1 MKKFHLLNWTLLIL
15 QLIFVYSIEAQEP
28 LRPSK
33 ADKPPIIDGKLD
45 DLIWQNALSVSEF
58 KTFAPDFGKDGT
70 EHTIAYAAY
79 DSENLYFAFR
89 CYDKEPAK
97 IKSSVS
103 SRDNIISDD
112 WVCINLDSFNDHQ
125 SLYAFYINPLGIQAD
140 SRFAAGQEDFSA
152 DFVWYS
158 AGKLTPDGYN
168 IEISI
173 PLKSIRYAEGNPVTM
188 STFFERFISR
198 FSEHD
203 SYPELDPAKGMAF
216 LTQMSP
222 LIYDEL
228 KKTTLFELLPAFT
241 YSQKYN
247 LSQSQLV
254 KYEDKGEFSLTT
266 KYGIT
271 SDLILDGTY
280 NPDFSQIEADAG
292 QVDVNL
298 RYALYYPEKRP
309 FFLEGNEI
317 YNLAAT
323 QSSVVDPI
331 RSIVHTRTIVNPLT
345 GIKLSG
351 KIGTNSRIALMYA
364 MDEIPQDESAVYGDY
379 AHVPILRFKQALSGD
394 SYIGGIF
401 AGRETKNS
409 NNNVL
414 GIDGNIRL
422 TEASTI
428 EWNGLYS
435 NSKLATNPDKIGGHA
450 LGLNYNFD
458 SRNLSYDFSVKDI
471 SEDFNVET
479 GFITRTGIFGLTGMI
494 RPKIYPAS
502 SKIQR
507 IDLEAF
513 SAQTNDKPS
522 SLWETY
528 NYFSATGFF
537 LGSYNARVKYSYSTE
552 IFGGEKF
559 RTGGLQFVV
568 GGLISNIISFSG
580 GYKRTNA
587 IYYSQAPFQGYSNQ
601 INAIMIYQIS
611 ENVESY
617 SSFIFSDFYRESN
630 SELIYEYP
638 IFRERLTYQHNK
650 YLFFRGV
657 VEYNKY
663 KRQLLTDFLI
673 SFTYVPGTVIHLG
686 YGSLYLKNEWN
697 QYENRYTESQNF
709 NEANRGF
716 FFKMSYLWRN

>member
-1 MKKFHLLNWTLLIL
+1 MLNWTLFIL
-15 QLIFVYSIEAQEP
+15 QLIFAYSIEAQEQ

-45 DLIWQNALSVSEF
+45 DSIWQNTLSVSEF
-58 KTFAPDFGKDGT
+58 KTFAPDYGKDGT
-70 EHTIAYAAY
+70 ERTIGYAAY
-79 DSENLYFAFR
+79 DGENLYFAFR
-89 CYDKEPAK
+89 CYDREPAK

-103 SRDNIISDD
+103 SRDNIRSDD

-125 SLYAFYINPLGIQAD
+125 SLYAFYVNPLGIQTD

-158 AGKLTPDGYN
+158 AGQLTPDGYN

-173 PLKSIRYAEGNPVTM
+173 PLKSIRYAGGNPVMM
-188 STFFERFISR
+188 SIFFERFISR

-228 KKTTLFELLPAFT
+228 KQSTLFELLPAFT

-247 LSQSQLV
+247 LNQSQLV
-254 KYEDKGEFSLTT
+254 KYEDKGDLSLTA

-323 QSSVVDPI
+323 QSSEVDPI

-351 KIGTNSRIALMYA
+351 KIGAKSTIAAMYA
-364 MDEIPQDESAVYGDY
+364 MDELPQDESIINGDY
-379 AHVPILRFKQALSGD
+379 AHIPILRFKQALSAD
-394 SYIGGIF
+394 SYLGGIF
-401 AGRETKNS
+401 TGREMKNS
-409 NNNVL
+409 YNNVL

-435 NSKLATNPDKIGGHA
+435 NSKFAAGSDKIGGHA
-450 LGLNYNFD
+450 LGFNYNYD
-458 SRNLSYDFSVKDI
+458 SRDLFYDFSVKDV

-479 GFITRTGIFGLTGMI
+479 GFITRTGIFGLTGLI
-494 RPKIYPAS
+494 RPKIYPES
-502 SKIQR
+502 SIIQR

-513 SAQTNDKPS
+513 SAQINDKPS
-522 SLWETY
+522 SLWETS
-528 NYFSATGFF
+528 NNLSVTSFF

-552 IFGGEKF
+552 IFGGKKF
-559 RTGGLQFVV
+559 TTGRLQFIL
-568 GGLISNIISFSG
+568 GGLISNQISFSV

-587 IYYSQAPFQGYSNQ
+587 IYYSQNPFQGYSHQ
-601 INAIMIYQIS
+601 INAIMVYQIS

-617 SSFIFSDFYRESN
+617 TSFVFSDFYRESN

-663 KRQLLTDFLI
+663 KRQLLTDFLV

-686 YGSLYLKNEWN
+686 YGSLYQKTDWN
-697 QYENRYTESQNF
+697 QYENRYTGSQNF
-709 NEANRGF
+709 NEVNRGF

>member
-1 MKKFHLLNWTLLIL
+1 MKKFHVLNWIL
-15 QLIFVYSIEAQEP
+15 FFVQLAFTYSIEAQEQLKP
-28 LRPSK
+28 TRT
-33 ADKPPIIDGKLD
+33 DTPPIVDGKLD
-45 DLIWQNALSVSEF
+45 DLIWQNALAVSEF
-58 KTFAPDFGKDGT
+58 KTFAPDYGKDGT
-70 EHTIAYAAY
+70 ERTVAYAAY
-79 DSENLYFAFR
+79 DSENLYFAFY
-89 CYDKEPAK
+89 CYDSEPTK
-97 IKSSVS
+97 IKSSVGN
-103 SRDNIISDD
+103 RDNIRSDD

-125 SLYAFYINPLGIQAD
+125 SLYAFYVNPRGIQMD

-152 DFVWYS
+152 DYVWYS
-158 AGKLTPDGYN
+158 AGQLVPGGYT

-173 PLKSIRYAEGNPVTM
+173 PLKSIRYSGTSPVTM
-188 STFFERFISR
+188 SIFFERYISR

-222 LIYDEL
+222 VVYNDL
-228 KKTTLFELLPAFT
+228 KKSTLLEILPAFT
-241 YSQKYN
+241 YSKKYK
-247 LSQSQLV
+247 LDQSQLA
-254 KYEDKGEFSLTT
+254 KYEDKGELSLTA

-331 RSIVHTRTIVNPLT
+331 ISLVHTRTIVNPLT

-351 KIGTNSRIALMYA
+351 KISTKSTIAVMYA
-364 MDEIPQDESAVYGDY
+364 MDELPQDESIVNGDY
-379 AHVPILRFKQALSGD
+379 AHIPIIRFKRALSGD
-394 SYIGGIF
+394 SYLGGIF
-401 AGRETKNS
+401 TGRETKNS

-422 TEASTI
+422 TDASTI

-435 NSKLATNPDKIGGHA
+435 SSKFATGPEKKYGHA
-450 LGLNYNFD
+450 IGLNYNHN
-458 SRNLSYDFSVKDI
+458 SRDLSYDFSLKDV

-479 GFITRTGIFGLTGMI
+479 GFITRTGIFGLTGLI
-494 RPKIYPAS
+494 GPKIYPES
-502 SKIQR
+502 SIIQR

-528 NYFSATGFF
+528 NYFSTTGFF
-537 LGSYNARVKYSYSTE
+537 LGSYNAKVKYSYSTE

-559 RTGGLQFVV
+559 KTGGLQFVL
-568 GGLISNIISFSG
+568 GGLISNKINFSV

-587 IYYSQAPFQGYSNQ
+587 IYYSQEPFQGYSNQ
-601 INAIMIYQIS
+601 INAIMIYQVS
-611 ENVESY
+611 DNVESY
-617 SSFIFSDFYRESN
+617 SSFIYSDFYRDSN
-630 SELIYEYP
+630 SELIFEYP

-650 YLFFRGV
+650 HLFFRGV
-657 VEYNKY
+657 IEYNRY
-663 KRQLLTDFLI
+663 LRQLLTDFLV
-673 SFTYVPGTVIHLG
+673 SFTYVPGTVIYLG
-686 YGSLYLKNEWN
+686 YGSLYQKTEWN
-697 QYENRYTESQNF
+697 QYETRYTGSQNF
-709 NEANRGF
+709 NEVNRGF
-716 FFKMSYLWRN
+716 FFKMSYLWRD

>member
-1 MKKFHLLNWTLLIL
+1 MLNWIL
-15 QLIFVYSIEAQEP
+15 FFVQLAFTYSIEAQEQLKP
-28 LRPSK
+28 TRT
-33 ADKPPIIDGKLD
+33 DTPPIVDGKLD
-45 DLIWQNALSVSEF
+45 DLIWQNALAVSEF
-58 KTFAPDFGKDGT
+58 KTFAPDYGKDGT
-70 EHTIAYAAY
+70 ERTVAYAAY
-79 DSENLYFAFR
+79 DSENLYFAFY
-89 CYDKEPAK
+89 CYDSEPTK
-97 IKSSVS
+97 IKSSVGN
-103 SRDNIISDD
+103 RDNIRSDD

-125 SLYAFYINPLGIQAD
+125 SLYAFYVNPRGIQMD

-152 DFVWYS
+152 DYVWYS
-158 AGKLTPDGYN
+158 AGQLVPGGYT

-173 PLKSIRYAEGNPVTM
+173 PLKSIRYSGTSPVTM
-188 STFFERFISR
+188 SIFFERYISR

-222 LIYDEL
+222 VVYNDL
-228 KKTTLFELLPAFT
+228 KKSTLLEILPAFT
-241 YSQKYN
+241 YSKKYK
-247 LSQSQLV
+247 LDQSQLA
-254 KYEDKGEFSLTT
+254 KYEDKGELSLTA

-331 RSIVHTRTIVNPLT
+331 ISLVHTRTIVNPLT

-351 KIGTNSRIALMYA
+351 KISTKSTIAVMYA
-364 MDEIPQDESAVYGDY
+364 MDELPQDESIVNGDY
-379 AHVPILRFKQALSGD
+379 AHIPIIRFKRALSGD
-394 SYIGGIF
+394 SYLGGIF
-401 AGRETKNS
+401 TGRETKNS

-422 TEASTI
+422 TDASTI

-435 NSKLATNPDKIGGHA
+435 SSKFATGPEKKYGHA
-450 LGLNYNFD
+450 IGLNYNHN
-458 SRNLSYDFSVKDI
+458 SRDLSYDFSLKDV

-479 GFITRTGIFGLTGMI
+479 GFITRTGIFGLTGLI
-494 RPKIYPAS
+494 GPKIYPES
-502 SKIQR
+502 SIIQR

-528 NYFSATGFF
+528 NYFSTTGFF
-537 LGSYNARVKYSYSTE
+537 LGSYNAKVKYSYSTE

-559 RTGGLQFVV
+559 KTGGLQFVL
-568 GGLISNIISFSG
+568 GGLISNKINFSV

-587 IYYSQAPFQGYSNQ
+587 IYYSQEPFQGYSNQ
-601 INAIMIYQIS
+601 INAIMIYQVS
-611 ENVESY
+611 DNVESY
-617 SSFIFSDFYRESN
+617 SSFIYSDFYRDSN
-630 SELIYEYP
+630 SELIFEYP

-650 YLFFRGV
+650 HLFFRGV
-657 VEYNKY
+657 IEYNRY
-663 KRQLLTDFLI
+663 LRQLLTDFLV
-673 SFTYVPGTVIHLG
+673 SFTYVPGTVIYLG
-686 YGSLYLKNEWN
+686 YGSLYQKTEWN
-697 QYENRYTESQNF
+697 QYETRYTGSQNF
-709 NEANRGF
+709 NEVNRGF
-716 FFKMSYLWRN
+716 FFKMSYLWRD